1 MLTTQQ
7 QALIK
12 AIEELELA
20 QVQKLLAEG
29 LDPNFIDRNKGHL
42 YQSFVM
48 EFLNGGKM
56 YQKLMKRVHH
66 YQKKKSNNHYKFIS
80 IFSKL

>member
-20 QVQKLLAEG
+20 QVQNYLLRV
-29 LDPNFIDRNKGHL
+29 LIRISLIRNKDRQCPL
-42 YQSFVM
+42 FVM
-48 EFLNGGKM
+48 EF
-56 YQKLMKRVHH
+56 
-66 YQKKKSNNHYKFIS
+66 
-80 IFSKL
+80 

>member
-12 AIEELELA
+12 AIEELELT
-20 QVQKLLAEG
+20 QVQNYLLRG
-29 LDPNFIDRNKGHL
+29 LIRISLIRNKGHL
-42 YQSFVM
+42 YQLFVM

-56 YQKLMKRVHH
+56 FRKRMKQALP
-66 YQKKKSNNHYKFIS
+66 YQKKKRSS
-80 IFSKL
+80 ITSLSRYP

>member
-20 QVQKLLAEG
+20 QVQNYLLKD
-29 LDPNFIDRNKGHL
+29 LIRTLLIRNKGHL

-48 EFLNGGKM
+48 EF
-56 YQKLMKRVHH
+56 
-66 YQKKKSNNHYKFIS
+66 
-80 IFSKL
+80 

>member
-20 QVQKLLAEG
+20 QVQ
-29 LDPNFIDRNKGHL
+29 
-42 YQSFVM
+42 
-48 EFLNGGKM
+48 
-56 YQKLMKRVHH
+56 
-66 YQKKKSNNHYKFIS
+66 
-80 IFSKL
+80 

>member
-20 QVQKLLAEG
+20 QVQNYLLRV
-29 LDPNFIDRNKGHL
+29 LIRISLIRNKDRQCPL
-42 YQSFVM
+42 FVM
-48 EFLNGGKM
+48 EFLNGGKTSL
-56 YQKLMKRVHH
+56 KRMKRGLH
-66 YQKKKSNNHYKFIS
+66 YHKKKTASPASLSRYS
-80 IFSKL
+80 

>member
-20 QVQKLLAEG
+20 QVQNYLL
-29 LDPNFIDRNKGHL
+29 
-42 YQSFVM
+42 
-48 EFLNGGKM
+48 
-56 YQKLMKRVHH
+56 RVLIRISLIGTRTASVH
-66 YQKKKSNNHYKFIS
+66 Y
-80 IFSKL
+80 L

>member
-20 QVQKLLAEG
+20 QVQNYLLKD
-29 LDPNFIDRNKGHL
+29 LIRTLLIRNKGHL

>member
-29 LDPNFIDRNKGHL
+29 LDPNFIDPNKDHL

-66 YQKKKSNNHYKFIS
+66 YQKKKNNNHYRFTS
-80 IFSKL
+80 IYSKR